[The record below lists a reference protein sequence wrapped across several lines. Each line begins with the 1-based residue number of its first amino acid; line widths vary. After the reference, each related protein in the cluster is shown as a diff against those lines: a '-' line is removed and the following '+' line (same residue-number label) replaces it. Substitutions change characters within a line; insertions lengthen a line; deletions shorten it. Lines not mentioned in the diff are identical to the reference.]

1 MADITIEDNEGKPAF
16 TVHGEG
22 VDQLRMIDTLTAAPL
37 MLMTL
42 IDLIE
47 QDAIKPENKDLKHQI
62 IEAIE
67 MCGYT
72 SEQFKL
78 PDDIPMV

>member
-1 MADITIEDNEGKPAF
+1 MMADIAIENDEGKPAF

-22 VDQLRMIDTLTAAPL
+22 ADQRRMLDTLTAAPF
-37 MLMTL
+37 MLMTM

-47 QDAIKPENKDLKHQI
+47 QDAIKSENIDLKHQI
-62 IEAIE
+62 LEAIE

-72 SEQFKL
+72 SEKFKL
-78 PDDIPMV
+78 PDQ